1 MRGGRRNLLDMG
13 DLGRLVLGVGVLL
26 VVLGAAMMLVGKV
39 PWLGHLPGDIHV
51 ERERFSFHFPLV
63 TCLLVSVVLSI
74 VLNLIFRR

>member
-1 MRGGRRNLLDMG
+1 MIGMG
-13 DLGRLVLGVGVLL
+13 DLGRAVLGLGLLL
-26 VVLGAAMMLVGKV
+26 VVLGAVMMAVGKV

-63 TCLLVSVVLSI
+63 TCLVVSVVLSI